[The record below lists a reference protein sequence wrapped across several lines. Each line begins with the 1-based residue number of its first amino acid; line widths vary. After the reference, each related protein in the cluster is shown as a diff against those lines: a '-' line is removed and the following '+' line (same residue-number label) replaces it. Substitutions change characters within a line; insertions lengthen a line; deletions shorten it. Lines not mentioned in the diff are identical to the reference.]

1 MKRSDHGEKSVM
13 RGREAGTDVLYA
25 DAFAYGPAA
34 ATDRAASIAICV
46 AITIGAVVTLPW
58 WHVRTPA
65 AEPLLPTIAAIVIF
79 AELLITIFF
88 ASQYVR
94 DRYPPLLYLTIGF
107 GLAGFLTTLAWTA
120 MPRLYATSALFAN
133 SQQTSMWLYAFSRV
147 ALVVPL
153 LAAIGC
159 EFPATAQA
167 LRRPAVTRAFGIGA
181 AVYAVAAIVVSYI
194 LYAHLPQLVVNE
206 KVQRFG
212 LYVLG
217 PPIFVLYFLAIAALA
232 YVTQLRRAID
242 LWIFVALFA
251 TTIEMIIANRSGARD
266 ALGWYVARAF
276 WAVCAGA
283 VLLQIQLK
291 MYAITMTLVH
301 TNRQLDSQ
309 ASTDELTQL
318 SNRRALNR
326 HVESIVSD
334 RRSSDRHW
342 AMLMIDI
349 DEFKRYNDT
358 FGHAA
363 GDAALQAVARTI
375 GATVGRSGD
384 IVARWGGE
392 EFAVVLRDADRFA
405 ALYVAERIRMA
416 VEALG
421 LAHVP
426 DCARSNLTVSVGVA
440 ASLDCAAMPTFDELA
455 QEADAALYIAKSAG
469 RNRVAA
475 AREPERL
482 P

>member
-1 MKRSDHGEKSVM
+1 M
-13 RGREAGTDVLYA
+13 GRFDGSTDVRYA

-34 ATDRAASIAICV
+34 PTDRVASIAICV

-58 WHVRTPA
+58 WHVRMPA

-79 AELLITIFF
+79 SELLTTIFF
-88 ASQYVR
+88 ASQYAL

-107 GLAGFLTTLAWTA
+107 GLAGFLTTLSWTA
-120 MPRLYATSALFAN
+120 MPRLYSASALFTN
-133 SQQTSMWLYAFSRV
+133 SQQTSGWLYVFSRI

-159 EFPATAQA
+159 EFPATARM
-167 LRRPAVTRAFGIGA
+167 LRRPAFAITFAIGA
-181 AVYAVAAIVVSYI
+181 ALFAIAAILVSYV
-194 LYAHLPQLVVNE
+194 LSAHLPQLVVNE
-206 KVQRFG
+206 RAQRFG
-212 LYVLG
+212 LYFIA
-217 PPIFVLYFLAIAALA
+217 PPLFALYFLAIAALA
-232 YVTQLRRAID
+232 YVTQFRRAID
-242 LWIFVALFA
+242 LWLFVALFA
-251 TTIEMIIANRSGARD
+251 TAIEMIMASRSGARD
-266 ALGWYVARAF
+266 ALGWYVSRAF

-291 MYAITMTLVH
+291 MYAITMALVH

-326 HVESIVSD
+326 HVESIVRD
-334 RRSSDRHW
+334 RRSRDQPW

-363 GDAALQAVARTI
+363 GDGALQAVARAI

-416 VEALG
+416 VESLAL
-421 LAHVP
+421 AQVP
-426 DCARSNLTVSVGVA
+426 DCASSRLTVSIGVA
-440 ASLDCAAMPTFDELA
+440 ASLDYDTRPTFDELA
-455 QEADAALYIAKSAG
+455 QRADAALYIAKSTG

-475 AREPERL
+475 PA
-482 P
+482 